1 MAEKKKVIFSNW
13 KCSLPVNELG
23 CNDKFKKKKSA
34 HPIKEPGK
42 FPFWYPFSFFSHVS
56 FVKEHSSWN
65 EIKGFIYLFLASHT
79 NLVPCIMQIWQCH
92 FIKNH
97 SVCLTILIT
106 SQFSMT
112 KTIWEWLKALRSN
125 NYKQNEIQN
134 VWSVETKQF
143 SVFNSLTDW
152 NKYCHFE
159 FKWFITLF
167 PESRTVNCLR
177 AFVSSLSFW
186 FDICLLPLM
195 LCELC
200 DFDWMYSE
208 NQSIKHHIVATF
220 QTLICKSQIYSIS
233 IYFSQYQ

>member
-1 MAEKKKVIFSNW
+1 MSWTAMI
-13 KCSLPVNELG
+13 SLLFFVFL
-23 CNDKFKKKKSA
+23 KSA

-42 FPFWYPFSFFSHVS
+42 FPFWYPFSFFGYVS
-56 FVKEHSSWN
+56 FVTEHSSWN

-79 NLVPCIMQIWQCH
+79 NLVPCIMQIWHRH

-97 SVCLTILIT
+97 SVCPTILIT

-143 SVFNSLTDW
+143 SAFNSLTDW

-159 FKWFITLF
+159 FNWFITLF
-167 PESRTVNCLR
+167 SESTTVTFAQAIFLIW
-177 AFVSSLSFW
+177 FLSF
-186 FDICLLPLM
+186 LLM

-208 NQSIKHHIVATF
+208 NSSYGTTIATLVHI
-220 QTLICKSQIYSIS
+220 
-233 IYFSQYQ
+233 QYLL